1 MLWPNT
7 LGSEGFFSE
16 YEPKASAWKLRFPG
30 ARVYKKAVDAVFDGI
45 TASLKAGGS
54 VAVLGFGSFSV
65 AARAARIGRN
75 PRTGAEIKIAASR
88 APTFKAG
95 KGLKDAVSG

>member
-1 MLWPNT
+1 MNKNDLVAHVAAAT
-7 LGSEGFFSE
+7 GIAKGD
-16 YEPKASAWKLRFPG
+16 AT
-30 ARVYKKAVDAVFDGI
+30 KAVDAVFDGI

-95 KGLKDAVSG
+95 KGLKDVVSG